1 VITLSALLLNL
12 AGAALVYLASA
23 QQNLLKNPLRV
34 TARLAGWVLI
44 IAGTIC
50 WLIVAGTGAG
60 ISAALTT
67 LMLAWVILPYLAW
80 WRSPDATETDT
91 P

>member
-12 AGAALVYLASA
+12 AGAVLVYLASG
-23 QQNLLKNPLRV
+23 QQQLLKSPLRI
-34 TARLAGWVLI
+34 TARLAGWLAI
-44 IAGTIC
+44 LAGTVC
-50 WLIVAGTGAG
+50 WLSVAGTGAG

-67 LMLAWVILPYLAW
+67 LMLAWVMLPYLAW
-80 WRSPDATETDT
+80 WRGADATESNS

>member
-1 VITLSALLLNL
+1 MTLSALLLTL
-12 AGAALVYLASA
+12 AGAALVYLASG
-23 QQNLLKNPLRV
+23 QQQLLKTPLRV
-34 TARLAGWVLI
+34 TARLAGWTLI
-44 IAGTIC
+44 IAGTVC

-60 ISAALTT
+60 IAAASTA

-80 WRSPDATETDT
+80 WRGADATETNA

>member
-1 VITLSALLLNL
+1 MTLSALLLNL

-23 QQNLLKNPLRV
+23 QQNLLKNPLRI

-44 IAGTIC
+44 LVGTIC
-50 WLIVAGTGAG
+50 WLMVAGTGSG
-60 ISAALTT
+60 ICAAMTS

-80 WRSPDATETDT
+80 WRSPDAAETNT

>member
-1 VITLSALLLNL
+1 MTLSALLLNL
-12 AGAALVYLASA
+12 AGAVLAYLASG
-23 QQNLLKNPLRV
+23 QQQLLKNPLRI
-34 TARLAGWVLI
+34 TARLASWLLI
-44 IAGTIC
+44 IAGTAC
-50 WLIVAGTGAG
+50 WLIVAGAAAG

-80 WRSPDATETDT
+80 WRSPDATETNT

>member
-1 VITLSALLLNL
+1 MITLSALLLNL
-12 AGAALVYLASA
+12 AGAALVYLASG
-23 QQNLLKNPLRV
+23 QQKLLKTRLRV
-34 TARLAGWVLI
+34 TARLTGWVLI
-44 IAGTIC
+44 MAGTVC

-80 WRSPDATETDT
+80 WRGPDATGTNS